1 MYQIS
6 DLNLRLSDSESD
18 VQENATAVENS
29 EKLVSENQGSKNSV
43 MCRQR
48 RKIKRCRRRR
58 FLKPTS
64 NQILKNDSYV
74 NTLKSFGK
82 VVVTI
87 F

>member
-29 EKLVSENQGSKNSV
+29 EKLVSENQASKNSII
-43 MCRQR
+43 CRQR
-48 RKIKRCRRRR
+48 RKIKKCRRRR
-58 FLKPTS
+58 FLKPAS

-74 NTLKSFGK
+74 NTLKSFGN
-82 VVVTI
+82 VVGPI